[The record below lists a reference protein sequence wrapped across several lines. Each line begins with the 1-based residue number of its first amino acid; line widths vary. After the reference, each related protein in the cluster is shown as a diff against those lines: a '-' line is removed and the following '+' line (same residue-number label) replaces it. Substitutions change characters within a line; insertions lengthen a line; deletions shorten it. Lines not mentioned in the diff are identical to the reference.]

1 MKKPLALAAAVAFA
15 LPTSLLFSADA
26 PAPKPA
32 PAAATKPATTKPA
45 LKITPGKVVV
55 PFGTMRRPWG
65 ELISLDPVTRTGTFR
80 NESTDEVMPF
90 TIVPY
95 AELLHHATFGD
106 LQDFRVGE
114 RLIFRLHPDE
124 SGKWVWLTYIQDEM
138 NMMNG
143 HKEFY
148 FVDAIDAAT
157 GKLTCTQANADKSF
171 VRQQG
176 IVIESAP
183 DTRYWK
189 AGKPAAF
196 ADIKPGDKLRERSH
210 GVGKG
215 NRRVA
220 WDLFLDEESL
230 LAFQAEQKAV
240 HAARMA
246 RDGAPGYI
254 DESAGGKLKVTLFQ
268 EGGDYVAKLAKGQPV
283 QVAPAGVD
291 RKPTKPAV
299 KGTVAEVKR
308 TGKLTAVTVDLPATG
323 GATFD
328 VGSVMRLWVGE

>member
-1 MKKPLALAAAVAFA
+1 MNKPLLIATVVASSLASPLALAA
-15 LPTSLLFSADA
+15 DI
-26 PAPKPA
+26 PATK
-32 PAAATKPATTKPA
+32 PAAATKPATTKPV
-45 LKITPGKVVV
+45 LKITPGKVIV
-55 PFGTMRRPWG
+55 PFDAMRRPWG
-65 ELISLDPVTRTGTFR
+65 ELVSLDPVTRTGSFR

-90 TIVPY
+90 TILPY

-106 LQDFRVGE
+106 VQDFRPGE

-148 FVDAIDAAT
+148 FVDAVDPAA
-157 GKLTCTQANADKSF
+157 GKLTCTQANADKSY

-176 IVIESAP
+176 IVIETAP

-196 ADIKPGDKLRERSH
+196 ADIKVGDPLRARTH
-210 GVGKG
+210 GVGTG

-220 WDLFLDEESL
+220 WDLFLDEASL

-246 RDGAPGYI
+246 RDGAPGYV
-254 DESAGGKLKVTLFQ
+254 DETVGGKLRVTLFQ
-268 EGGDYVAKLAKGQPV
+268 EGGDYVGKLAKGKTV
-283 QVAPAGVD
+283 HAAPAGAD
-291 RKPTKPAV
+291 RTPTRPAV
-299 KGTVAEVKR
+299 TGAVAEVKR
-308 TGKLTAVTVDLPATG
+308 TGKLTAVTIDLAEPAASFPLG
-323 GATFD
+323 G
-328 VGSVMRLWVGE
+328 VMRLWAGE